1 MPAHRSFVTIRFE
14 SSDALCS
21 GITTDPLFSYAKTPR
36 PALVWRAQPQ
46 HLGPKTH
53 IHESPSAAAQW
64 LSPPLLCGQVYKESM
79 RMRRADSR
87 LPPPRAA
94 MSGRRE
100 APKTV
105 KCGARPVLTGKGTN
119 HRGRSERAAASAHP
133 GQLSRR
139 AWTADTADAAR
150 LSPQS
155 WHGPVQGP
163 PPGDQDARV
172 PAG

>member
-1 MPAHRSFVTIRFE
+1 VASQPIPCFLMPKRPAQRLSGARSPSI
-14 SSDALCS
+14 SA
-21 GITTDPLFSYAKTPR
+21 PR
-36 PALVWRAQPQ
+36 PISMNHR
-46 HLGPKTH
+46 H
-53 IHESPSAAAQW
+53 AAAQW
-64 LSPPLLCGQVYKESM
+64 LPPPLLCGQVYKESM